1 MKIKF
6 DRPVLFELDL
16 LEIDDH
22 LPSVKMQ
29 LKITY
34 DGFEHNFTHE
44 LMLWFDCKEIS
55 NFLSRL
61 NVVNFNNAVLNDI
74 GGIFFMEL
82 KSHERDMSLIFRI
95 KKRDILNNFS
105 GSLDFAF
112 NVNNDFRETIKK
124 SFNEFPVWWE

>member
-6 DRPVLFELDL
+6 DHPVLFELDL
-16 LEIDDH
+16 LEIDDR

-29 LKITY
+29 LKIAYT
-34 DGFEHNFTHE
+34 GFENKFSHE
-44 LMLWFDCKEIS
+44 LMLWFDCKDLS
-55 NFLSRL
+55 KFLSFL

-82 KSHERDMSLIFRI
+82 RSHESEMSLLFRI
-95 KKRDILNNFS
+95 KRKDLLNNCS
-105 GSLDFAF
+105 SSLEFASSVNKDFY
-112 NVNNDFRETIKK
+112 ETIKK